1 MRGVNKDR
9 EEENNVS
16 RDLPR
21 GKLNLI
27 YIPKNSYRHHV
38 YMDNGVYDK
47 WSTWDI
53 IYSFFVHRCVPGF
66 NDIPLL
72 DENFSKWRFINW
84 LLDLE
89 SYFYFNKISYYKK
102 VGLVTHKLSYGAK

>member
-1 MRGVNKDR
+1 MDRLEHITIHLAQLMRGVNKDR

-21 GKLNLI
+21 GKLNPI

-47 WSTWDI
+47 
-53 IYSFFVHRCVPGF
+53 
-66 NDIPLL
+66 
-72 DENFSKWRFINW
+72 
-84 LLDLE
+84 
-89 SYFYFNKISYYKK
+89 
-102 VGLVTHKLSYGAK
+102 